1 MFLQETYYSV
11 DVKKK
16 EMEQR
21 FSRTVAFLH
30 DKTNSCGVTIE
41 YHRKKSFGLLR
52 KFNDKSGRVLIIE
65 VKIENE
71 VLVLFNLY
79 NANMENEQLSTLS
92 DLSNML
98 ERINDINNKRIV
110 FPGDF
115 NLLFED
121 KLEPHGENPILK
133 KNL

>member
-1 MFLQETYYSV
+1 
-11 DVKKK
+11 
-16 EMEQR
+16 MEQR
-21 FSRTVAFLH
+21 LSRTVAFLR
-30 DKTNSCGVTIE
+30 DKTNSCGVTLE
-41 YHRKKSFGLLR
+41 YHGKKSFGLLS

-71 VLVLFNLY
+71 FLVLFNLY
-79 NANMENEQLSTLS
+79 NANIENEQLSTLS

-121 KLEPHGENPILK
+121 KLEAHGENPILK
-133 KNL
+133 KSL